1 MALNLKARLIAT
13 HTHIHIE
20 IKSHII
26 CSIVY
31 RMEQSTNTDEE
42 IVLLIKKGDLEL
54 FGELVKRYEAK
65 MKRYAHKFL
74 FGRNDTDDLV
84 QDVFIKA
91 YVNLQ
96 SFDDERKFS
105 PWIYRIAHNTYV
117 NALKKKLTDKV
128 FSIDFD
134 TFLPHPK
141 ATETADGASEKE
153 FTREILET
161 HLNSLSPKYLE
172 PMILYF
178 YEDMDYKMIS
188 EILSIPVSTVGV
200 RIKRGK
206 EKLKEILSKS
216 NFVYER

>member
-1 MALNLKARLIAT
+1 MPET
-13 HTHIHIE
+13 T
-20 IKSHII
+20 
-26 CSIVY
+26 
-31 RMEQSTNTDEE
+31 QTDEA
-42 IVLLIKKGDLEL
+42 IVLLVRNGDSEL
-54 FGELVKRYEAK
+54 FGELVKRYEVK
-65 MKRYAHKFL
+65 LKRYAHKFL

-96 SFDDERKFS
+96 SFDDGRKFS

-128 FSIDFD
+128 FPIDFD
-134 TFLPHPK
+134 TFLPHPS
-141 ATETADGASEKE
+141 ATETADGDSEKE
-153 FTREILET
+153 FTREMLET

-178 YEDMDYKMIS
+178 YEDMDYKMIA